1 MQTHISQI
9 LNFYFFGMFYLRQE
23 NYDPKYPKF
32 RVIKSQAE
40 FWLQNY
46 LLYEPLSNII
56 SSTIRYPKYKHIFL
70 LDDQRF
76 VFFSYDINFNTSKAI
91 NLNDIQSLIQEKIF
105 DAEKQT
111 REKFLFSHIDSIFV
125 NWVPKNFLIWESWEI
140 SCRIIL
146 IFLNRETCR
155 TFNDKFWDFQLQKN
169 IEIYPESFQ
178 TITYLR
184 NNLNLDD
191 FLLLY
196 IRDSHCKWVLIE
208 NWFYSRIDSINLWVN
223 SLMQMYKDNWIS
235 KYRYK
240 NYEEIE
246 ENQFAKNLV
255 VQTLEFYSGMLC
267 KRINEKQFWNH
278 NIFVVSSIMKNWHF
292 MEIFNKL
299 YSQNNNNYI
308 VPFHYSEELDLFGRT
323 REPEDIDALVY
334 ANRILRKEIQ
344 WIKKTTE

>member
-1 MQTHISQI
+1 
-9 LNFYFFGMFYLRQE
+9 MFYLRQE

-32 RVIKSQAE
+32 RVIKSQPE

-46 LLYEPLSNII
+46 ILYESL
-56 SSTIRYPKYKHIFL
+56 STILDSTLLYPKYKHIFL

-76 VFFSYDINFNTSKAI
+76 AFFSYDIKFTSEKKLT
-91 NLNDIQSLIQEKIF
+91 LNDIQSLVQEKLTL
-105 DAEKQT
+105 AEKQT
-111 REKFLFSHIDSIFV
+111 KEKFLFSHFDCIFV
-125 NWVPKNFLIWESWEI
+125 NWIEKQFLIWEKWDI

-146 IFLNRETCR
+146 VFLNRESCGI
-155 TFNDKFWDFQLQKN
+155 FNDKFWDFQSQKN

-184 NNLNLDD
+184 NNMHMDN

-196 IRDSHCKWVLIE
+196 IRDSHCKGVLIE
-208 NWFYSRIDSINLWVN
+208 DWFYKNIESLNLWVN
-223 SLMQMYKDNWIS
+223 ALMQMYKDNWIS

-246 ENQFAKNLV
+246 NNPFAKNIV
-255 VQTLEFYSGMLC
+255 IQTLEFYSEMLC
-267 KRINEKQFWNH
+267 KRINEKKFWLQ

-299 YSQNNNNYI
+299 YSRENNKYI
-308 VPFHYSEELDLFGRT
+308 VPFHYSEDLDLFGRN
-323 REPEDIDALVY
+323 REPEDIDALIY
-334 ANRILRKEIQ
+334 ANRVLWKEIQ
-344 WIKKTTE
+344 WIKK

>member
-1 MQTHISQI
+1 
-9 LNFYFFGMFYLRQE
+9 MFYLRQE

-32 RVIKSQAE
+32 RVMKSQPE

-46 LLYEPLSNII
+46 ILYESL
-56 SSTIRYPKYKHIFL
+56 STILDSTLLYPKYKHIFL

-76 VFFSYDINFNTSKAI
+76 AFFSYDIKFTSEKKLT
-91 NLNDIQSLIQEKIF
+91 LNDIQSLVQEKLAL
-105 DAEKQT
+105 AEKQT
-111 REKFLFSHIDSIFV
+111 KEKFLFSHFDCIFV
-125 NWVPKNFLIWESWEI
+125 NWIEKQFLIWEKWDI

-146 IFLNRETCR
+146 VFLNRESCGI
-155 TFNDKFWDFQLQKN
+155 FNDKFWDFQSQKN

-184 NNLNLDD
+184 NNMHMDN

-196 IRDSHCKWVLIE
+196 IRDSHCKGVLIE
-208 NWFYSRIDSINLWVN
+208 DWFYKNIESLNLWVN
-223 SLMQMYKDNWIS
+223 ALMQMYKDNWIS

-246 ENQFAKNLV
+246 NNPFAKNIV
-255 VQTLEFYSGMLC
+255 IQTLEFYSEMLC
-267 KRINEKQFWNH
+267 KRINEKKFWLQ

-299 YSQNNNNYI
+299 YSRENNKYI
-308 VPFHYSEELDLFGRT
+308 VPFHYSEDLDLFGRN
-323 REPEDIDALVY
+323 REPEDIDALIY
-334 ANRILRKEIQ
+334 ANRVLWKEIQ
-344 WIKKTTE
+344 WIKK

>member
-1 MQTHISQI
+1 
-9 LNFYFFGMFYLRQE
+9 MFYLRQE

-32 RVIKSQAE
+32 RVIKSQPE

-46 LLYEPLSNII
+46 LLYEPLSKII
-56 SSTIRYPKYKHIFL
+56 DSITQYPRYKHIFL

-76 VFFSYDINFNTSKAI
+76 VFFSYDIQFTSEKQ
-91 NLNDIQSLIQEKIF
+91 LTLKDIQELVQEKLVE
-105 DAEKQT
+105 AEKQT
-111 REKFLFSHIDSIFV
+111 KEEFLFSHIDSIFID
-125 NWVPKNFLIWESWEI
+125 WIEKQFLIGESGDI

-146 IFLNRETCR
+146 VFLNRETCSI
-155 TFNDKFWDFQLQKN
+155 FNDKFWDFQSQKN

-178 TITYLR
+178 TIKFLR
-184 NNLNLDD
+184 DNMHTEN

-208 NWFYSRIDSINLWVN
+208 NWFYKRIESLNLGVN

-246 ENQFAKNLV
+246 DNPFAKNLV
-255 VQTLEFYSGMLC
+255 VQTLEFYSSMLC
-267 KRINEKQFWNH
+267 KRINEKNFWLQ

-292 MEIFNKL
+292 MEIFNKI
-299 YSQNNNNYI
+299 YSQENNKYI
-308 VPFHYSEELDLFGRT
+308 VPFHYSDTLDQFWRT
-323 REPEDIDALVY
+323 REPEDIDALIY
-334 ANRILRKEIQ
+334 ANRVLWKEIQ
-344 WIKKTTE
+344 WINHYEK

>member
-1 MQTHISQI
+1 
-9 LNFYFFGMFYLRQE
+9 MFYLRQE

-32 RVIKSQAE
+32 RVIKSQPE

-46 LLYEPLSNII
+46 LLYEPLSKII
-56 SSTIRYPKYKHIFL
+56 DSTTQYPRYKHIFL

-76 VFFSYDINFNTSKAI
+76 VFFSYDIQFTSEKQ
-91 NLNDIQSLIQEKIF
+91 LTLKDIQELVQEKLVE
-105 DAEKQT
+105 AEKQT
-111 REKFLFSHIDSIFV
+111 KEEFLFSHIDSIFID
-125 NWVPKNFLIWESWEI
+125 WIEKQFLIGESGDI

-146 IFLNRETCR
+146 VFLNRETCSI
-155 TFNDKFWDFQLQKN
+155 FNDKFWDFQSQKN

-178 TITYLR
+178 TIKFLR
-184 NNLNLDD
+184 DNMHTDN

-208 NWFYSRIDSINLWVN
+208 NWFYKRIESLNLGVN

-246 ENQFAKNLV
+246 DNPFAKNLV
-255 VQTLEFYSGMLC
+255 VQTLEFYSSMLC
-267 KRINEKQFWNH
+267 KRINEKNFWLQ

-292 MEIFNKL
+292 MEIFNKI
-299 YSQNNNNYI
+299 YSQENNKYI
-308 VPFHYSEELDLFGRT
+308 VPFHYSDTLDQFWRT
-323 REPEDIDALVY
+323 REPEDIDALIY
-334 ANRILRKEIQ
+334 ANRVLWKEIQ
-344 WIKKTTE
+344 WINHYEK

>member
-1 MQTHISQI
+1 
-9 LNFYFFGMFYLRQE
+9 MFYLRQE

-32 RVIKSQAE
+32 RVIKSQSE

-56 SSTIRYPKYKHIFL
+56 LSTTQYSRYKHIFL

-76 VFFSYDINFNTSKAI
+76 AFFSYDINFSSEKDLT
-91 NLNDIQSLIQEKIF
+91 LHDIQSIIQDKLT
-105 DAEKQT
+105 DAEKKT
-111 REKFLFSHIDSIFV
+111 KETFLFSHIDSIFV
-125 NWVPKNFLIWESWEI
+125 NWEEKWFLIWESWEI

-146 IFLNRETCR
+146 VFLNRETCR
-155 TFNDKFWDFQLQKN
+155 VFNDVFWDFQAQKN

-184 NNLNLDD
+184 NNMHMDD

-196 IRDSHCKWVLIE
+196 IRDSHCKGVLIE
-208 NWFYSRIDSINLWVN
+208 NGFYSSIDSINLWVN
-223 SLMQMYKDNWIS
+223 ALMQMYKDNWIS

-246 ENQFAKNLV
+246 NNQFAKNLV

-267 KRINEKQFWNH
+267 KRINEKWFWNH

-299 YSQNNNNYI
+299 YSQNNNKYI
-308 VPFHYSEELDLFGRT
+308 VPFHYSEELDQFGRVW
-323 REPEDIDALVY
+323 EPEDIDALIY
-334 ANRILRKEIQ
+334 ANRILWKEIQ
-344 WIKKTTE
+344 WIKKAE

>member
-1 MQTHISQI
+1 
-9 LNFYFFGMFYLRQE
+9 MFYLRQE

-32 RVIKSQAE
+32 RVMKSQPE

-46 LLYEPLSNII
+46 ILYESL
-56 SSTIRYPKYKHIFL
+56 STILDSTLLYPKYKHIFL

-76 VFFSYDINFNTSKAI
+76 AFFSYDIKFTSEKKLT
-91 NLNDIQSLIQEKIF
+91 LNDIQSLVQEKLAL
-105 DAEKQT
+105 AEKQT
-111 REKFLFSHIDSIFV
+111 KEKFLFSHFDCIFV
-125 NWVPKNFLIWESWEI
+125 NWIEKQFLIWEKWDI

-146 IFLNRETCR
+146 VFLNRESCGI
-155 TFNDKFWDFQLQKN
+155 FNDKFWDFQSQKN

-184 NNLNLDD
+184 NNMHMNN

-196 IRDSHCKWVLIE
+196 IRDSHCKGVLIKD
-208 NWFYSRIDSINLWVN
+208 WFYKNIESLNLWVN
-223 SLMQMYKDNWIS
+223 ALMQMYKDNWIS

-246 ENQFAKNLV
+246 NNPFAKNIV
-255 VQTLEFYSGMLC
+255 IQTLEFYSEMLC
-267 KRINEKQFWNH
+267 KRINEKKFWLQ

-299 YSQNNNNYI
+299 YSRENNKYI
-308 VPFHYSEELDLFGRT
+308 VPFHYSEDLDLFGRN
-323 REPEDIDALVY
+323 REPEDIDALIY
-334 ANRILRKEIQ
+334 ANRVLWKEIQ
-344 WIKKTTE
+344 WIKK

>member
-1 MQTHISQI
+1 
-9 LNFYFFGMFYLRQE
+9 MFYLRQE

-32 RVIKSQAE
+32 RVMKSQPE

-46 LLYEPLSNII
+46 ILYESL
-56 SSTIRYPKYKHIFL
+56 STIIDSTLQYPKYKHIFL

-76 VFFSYDINFNTSKAI
+76 AFFSYNLEFSSEKKLT
-91 NLNDIQSLIQEKIF
+91 LNDIQSLVQEKIAL
-105 DAEKQT
+105 AEKQT
-111 REKFLFSHIDSIFV
+111 KEKFLFSHFDCILV
-125 NWVPKNFLIWESWEI
+125 NWVEKQFLIWEKWDI

-146 IFLNRETCR
+146 VFLNRESCGI
-155 TFNDKFWDFQLQKN
+155 FNDKFWDFQSQKN

-178 TITYLR
+178 TINFLR
-184 NNLNLDD
+184 NNMDMND

-208 NWFYSRIDSINLWVN
+208 DWFYKRIESLNLWIN
-223 SLMQMYKDNWIS
+223 ALMQMYKDNWIS

-246 ENQFAKNLV
+246 NNPFAKNIV
-255 VQTLEFYSGMLC
+255 VQTLEFYSEMLC
-267 KRINEKQFWNH
+267 KRINEKKFWLQ

-299 YSQNNNNYI
+299 YSRENNKYI
-308 VPFHYSEELDLFGRT
+308 VPFHYSEDLDLFGRN
-323 REPEDIDALVY
+323 REPEDIDALIY
-334 ANRILRKEIQ
+334 ANRVLWKEIQ
-344 WIKKTTE
+344 WIKK

>member
-1 MQTHISQI
+1 MIKGQI
-9 LNFYFFGMFYLRQE
+9 FSFLFFERMFYLRQE

-56 SSTIRYPKYKHIFL
+56 STITQYPKYKHIFL

-76 VFFSYDINFNTSKAI
+76 SFFSYDISFTVETKLSF
-91 NLNDIQSLIQEKIF
+91 NDIQTIVQKKIF
-105 DAEKQT
+105 IAEKQT
-111 REKFLFSHIDSIFV
+111 KEKFLFSHIDSITV
-125 NWVPKNFLIWESWEI
+125 NWEEKQFLVWESWEI

-146 IFLNRETCR
+146 IFISRETCSV
-155 TFNDKFWDFQLQKN
+155 FNDRLWDFQSQKN

-184 NNLNLDD
+184 NNMHMND

-223 SLMQMYKDNWIS
+223 ALMQMYKDNWIS

-246 ENQFAKNLV
+246 SNQFAKNLV
-255 VQTLEFYSGMLC
+255 VQTLEFYSDMLC
-267 KRINEKQFWNH
+267 KRINEKEFWNH

-292 MEIFNKL
+292 MEIFNKR
-299 YSQNNNNYI
+299 YSQNNNKYI
-308 VPFHYSEELDLFGRT
+308 VPFHYSEELDQFGRT
-323 REPEDIDALVY
+323 WEPEDIDALIY
-334 ANRILRKEIQ
+334 ANRILWKEIQ
-344 WIKKTTE
+344 WIKRNIE

>member
-1 MQTHISQI
+1 
-9 LNFYFFGMFYLRQE
+9 MFYLRQE

-32 RVIKSQAE
+32 RVMKSQPE

-46 LLYEPLSNII
+46 ILYESL
-56 SSTIRYPKYKHIFL
+56 STILDSTLLYPKYKHIFL

-76 VFFSYDINFNTSKAI
+76 AFFSYNIQFTSEKKLT
-91 NLNDIQSLIQEKIF
+91 LNDIQSLVQEKLAL
-105 DAEKQT
+105 AEKQT
-111 REKFLFSHIDSIFV
+111 KEKFLFSHFDCILV
-125 NWVPKNFLIWESWEI
+125 NWIEKQFLIWEKWNI
-140 SCRIIL
+140 SCRVIL
-146 IFLNRETCR
+146 VFLNRESCGI
-155 TFNDKFWDFQLQKN
+155 FNDRFWDFQSQKN

-184 NNLNLDD
+184 NNMHMDD

-208 NWFYSRIDSINLWVN
+208 DWFYKRIESLNLWVN
-223 SLMQMYKDNWIS
+223 ALMQMYKDNWIS

-246 ENQFAKNLV
+246 NNPFAKNIV
-255 VQTLEFYSGMLC
+255 VQTLEFYSEMLC
-267 KRINEKQFWNH
+267 KRINEKRFWLQ

-299 YSQNNNNYI
+299 YSKENNKYI
-308 VPFHYSEELDLFGRT
+308 VPFHYSEDLDLFGRN
-323 REPEDIDALVY
+323 REPEDIDALIY
-334 ANRILRKEIQ
+334 ANRVLWKEIQ
-344 WIKKTTE
+344 WIKK